1 MNNYLPLY
9 YLNACNNKSDEKGC
23 GLLGSAYMLNMLNNG
38 SDMGDMASVFPL
50 VALNKFLNNSE
61 NRKTV
66 AGLLPL
72 FFMNGTKTSLF
83 GGNNS
88 KKKNN
93 GVSQSDFISNLE
105 EITNIVPQRDRESFV
120 ENKAV
125 NVIASTRFLV
135 EYIQQNFTSDQSE
148 DLLKRLFNSLRTG
161 DEMKFRRGIKQIKE
175 SK

>member
-1 MNNYLPLY
+1 MQ
-9 YLNACNNKSDEKGC
+9 KQTRS
-23 GLLGSAYMLNMLNNG
+23 
-38 SDMGDMASVFPL
+38 
-50 VALNKFLNNSE
+50 
-61 NRKTV
+61 
-66 AGLLPL
+66 
-72 FFMNGTKTSLF
+72 
-83 GGNNS
+83 
-88 KKKNN
+88 
-93 GVSQSDFISNLE
+93 ILE

-135 EYIQQNFTSDQSE
+135 EYTQQNFTSDQSE